1 MKNSTFSLRLLIRFF
16 SSLFAFLSLFYKDD
30 EENESAFYH

>member
-1 MKNSTFSLRLLIRFF
+1 MNRSTFFLRLMIGFF